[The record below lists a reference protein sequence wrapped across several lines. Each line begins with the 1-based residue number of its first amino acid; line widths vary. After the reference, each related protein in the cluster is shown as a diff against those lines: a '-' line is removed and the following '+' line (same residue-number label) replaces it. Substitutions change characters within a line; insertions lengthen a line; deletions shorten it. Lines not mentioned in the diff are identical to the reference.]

1 MRPPAYNGDDV
12 QQISQEQGER
22 NVATAVCVQLAG
34 RAIIR
39 VVSRCEEAQ
48 DNCNLDLSECQL
60 MQVPDAVYHLM
71 RHTELKRCDL
81 SGNVIT
87 KIPPK
92 FAVKFSLITELNL
105 SHNQM
110 SKLPEELAELQAL
123 ERLDISHNTF
133 IALPPV
139 TCRIPQL
146 KRLLANNNSII
157 DIDIERLRHAPALE
171 FIDLQANP
179 LTARIH
185 DLLSTLTRIKIELTP
200 RCGDTRRSIRKWN
213 SFYLTFL
220 TILVLKD
227 RLAAYLDLS
236 SLISW
241 IAINCH
247 FFYSRFVPCGF
258 FFLDSTS
265 SLARLAAQNAVIHIR
280 V

>member
-1 MRPPAYNGDDV
+1 MAN
-12 QQISQEQGER
+12 
-22 NVATAVCVQLAG
+22 AVTRIVL
-34 RAIIR
+34 
-39 VVSRCEEAQ
+39 RCQEAQ
-48 DNCNLDLSECQL
+48 ENECLDLSECQL

-157 DIDIERLRHAPALE
+157 DVDVERLKRAPVLE

-179 LTARIH
+179 LTPRMH
-185 DLLSTLTRIKIELTP
+185 DLLGTLTRIKVELTP
-200 RCGDTRRSIRKWN
+200 RQVEEWED
-213 SFYLTFL
+213 LT
-220 TILVLKD
+220 V
-227 RLAAYLDLS
+227 
-236 SLISW
+236 
-241 IAINCH
+241 
-247 FFYSRFVPCGF
+247 
-258 FFLDSTS
+258 
-265 SLARLAAQNAVIHIR
+265 
-280 V
+280 

>member
-1 MRPPAYNGDDV
+1 MRPPYNEEEV

-22 NVATAVCVQLAG
+22 NVAMAVCVQLAG

-48 DNCNLDLSECQL
+48 DNCNLVAADTAPAALQVSEAFVRGKKIPYLSECQL
-60 MQVPDAVYHLM
+60 MQIPDAVYHLM

-133 IALPPV
+133 IALPSV
-139 TCRIPQL
+139 AWRIPQL
-146 KRLLANNNSII
+146 KRLLASNNFII
-157 DIDIERLRHAPALE
+157 DIDVERLRHAPALE

-179 LTARIH
+179 LPSRLH
-185 DLLSTLTRIKIELTP
+185 DLLRTLTRITIELTP
-200 RCGDTRRSIRKWN
+200 RQIEDWE
-213 SFYLTFL
+213 
-220 TILVLKD
+220 
-227 RLAAYLDLS
+227 DL
-236 SLISW
+236 
-241 IAINCH
+241 N
-247 FFYSRFVPCGF
+247 V
-258 FFLDSTS
+258 
-265 SLARLAAQNAVIHIR
+265 
-280 V
+280 